1 MDTIAL
7 AKVET
12 NSTNTNKEYHQ
23 QLIFSTSKV
32 TLMFI
37 AASSFTRYRVTYGMG
52 IAWQVV
58 LVLHT

>member
-1 MDTIAL
+1 
-7 AKVET
+7 
-12 NSTNTNKEYHQ
+12 
-23 QLIFSTSKV
+23 
-32 TLMFI
+32 MFI